1 MSHPTTCKT
10 ASAVLA
16 ERISG
21 TVHVRRARRRWGG
34 RLAVAALLASVLVT
48 STAAAPAAGSA
59 VGQTSEFIGTCL
71 GSPTLPCSA
80 TAGQTYANL
89 TLGKDT
95 PGGNDSEA
103 AVEAVLAHV
112 VGPPVD
118 VAPLARDLTAD
129 GERGDFDLT
138 LDQLT
143 GGTGLNWS
151 YRGPA
156 QNLAYLSIKAGNGF
170 AVFGI
175 AGRTSGRV
183 NLADL
188 TGGHGVSHV
197 GFWTTSISK
206 AAPVLAKRL
215 HGGGFFGNSRLGKI
229 ENGTVPCVDATTA
242 EPAQCAFNK
251 HATSTGLLGG
261 LLCPLLDTLGIVQC
275 PPAKSGSWLE
285 SPNGDYALTGQGISL
300 QGKPGG
306 GYVIAAKINPNGTV
320 PALEPSGRDS
330 AGTPVGSELAAA
342 CTIETIGSRS
352 NANPAL
358 RLENYATLQVP
369 TSDNPHP
376 DGAALTSATSEGVF
390 YYPGRGAG
398 FNDRNGTERDEFDR
412 YLPRSSACHRGW
424 NAASS
429 SEFPAAKRPLNTSY
443 YPQRVLP
450 KTPIAWRAVHPT
462 LAIANEN

>member
-34 RLAVAALLASVLVT
+34 RLAVAALVASVLVM
-48 STAAAPAAGSA
+48 SAAVAAPAAGGA
-59 VGQTSEFIGTCL
+59 VGQASQFTGTCL
-71 GSPTLPCSA
+71 ASPILPCSA
-80 TAGQTYANL
+80 SAGQTYANL
-89 TLGKDT
+89 TL

-129 GERGDFDLT
+129 AERGDFDLT

-175 AGRTSGRV
+175 AGRISGRV

-229 ENGTVPCVDATTA
+229 KNGKVPCVNATTA

-251 HATSTGLLGG
+251 RARSTLVGG

-275 PPAKSGSWLE
+275 PSARSGSWLE
-285 SPNGDYALTGQGISL
+285 SPLGDYALTGQGISL
-300 QGKPGG
+300 QGEPGG
-306 GYVIAAKINPNGTV
+306 AYVIAAKINPNGTV

-330 AGTPVGSELAAA
+330 AGTPVGSELANA
-342 CTIETIGSRS
+342 CTVETIGSTS

-376 DGAALTSATSEGVF
+376 DGSDGVF
-390 YYPGRGAG
+390 YYTGRGAG
-398 FNDRNGTERDEFDR
+398 LNDTNGTERDEFDR
-412 YLPRSSACHRGW
+412 YLPRSGACHRGW

-429 SEFPAAKRPLNTSY
+429 TEFPAAKRPLTTSY
-443 YPQRVLP
+443 PPYRVRP
-450 KTPIAWRAVHPT
+450 NTPIAWRAVHPT
-462 LAIANEN
+462 IAIANEN

>member
-1 MSHPTTCKT
+1 MTHQPTCKT
-10 ASAVLA
+10 VLA
-16 ERISG
+16 MLAQRSSG
-21 TVHVRRARRRWGG
+21 TPHVRRARRRWGG
-34 RLAVAALLASVLVT
+34 RLAVAALVASVLVAG
-48 STAAAPAAGSA
+48 TAAAAQA
-59 VGQTSEFIGTCL
+59 SEFTGTCL
-71 GSPTLPCSA
+71 ASPTLPCSA
-80 TAGQTYANL
+80 AAGQTYTNL
-89 TLGKDT
+89 TMGKDT
-95 PGGNDSEA
+95 AGGSDSEA

-118 VAPLARDLTAD
+118 VAPLATDLTAHTD
-129 GERGDFDLT
+129 LGDFDLT

-143 GGTGLNWS
+143 SGTGLDWS

-156 QNLAYLSIKAGNGF
+156 QNLAYLTVKAGNGF

-175 AGRTSGRV
+175 AGRTSGSV

-215 HGGGFFGNSRLGKI
+215 HGKGFFGNSRLGKI
-229 ENGTVPCVDATTA
+229 ENGKVPCVDATTA
-242 EPAQCAFNK
+242 KPARCAFTK
-251 HATSTGLLGG
+251 RARSTGLLGG
-261 LLCPLLDTLGIVQC
+261 LLCPLLDTLGIVRC

-306 GYVIAAKINPNGTV
+306 GYVIAAKISPNGTV
-320 PALEPSGRDS
+320 PVLEPSGRDS
-330 AGTPVGSELAAA
+330 AGTPVGSELAGA

-369 TSDNPHP
+369 TSDHPHP
-376 DGAALTSATSEGVF
+376 DGAARTSSTPDGVF
-390 YYPGRGAG
+390 RYTGRGAG
-398 FNDRNGTERDEFDR
+398 LNDRNGTERDEFDR

-429 SEFPAAKRPLNTSY
+429 TEFPAAKRPLNTAY